1 MSAEG
6 IVPQFVKRLEARIA
20 LALAKVVAGE
30 TALAAAQNH
39 SDSVLALS
47 TSPATSATFSAPAFT
62 SKSGKVR
69 VLAWA
74 CIGANGGTM
83 AAGDQISISLQ
94 RDGTQIPT
102 TPDNMNGIAVVPTG
116 APAAGMQMSLGADD
130 ETGTP
135 GSHTYSVHVVGSGG
149 HTISLVG
156 GSTGIILQEIP

>member
-39 SDSVLALS
+39 SDSILALS
-47 TSPATSATFSAPAFT
+47 TSPATSAAFSAPAFT

-69 VLAWA
+69 VLSWVTVA
-74 CIGANGGTM
+74 ANGGTM
-83 AAGDQISISLQ
+83 TAGDQLSIFLE

-102 TPDNMNGIAVVPTG
+102 TPTNMNGTTVVPTG
-116 APAAGMQMSLGADD
+116 GPTAGVQMSLGADD

-135 GSHTYSVHVVGSGG
+135 GSHTYSVHVTGSGG
-149 HTISLVG
+149 HTIALIG